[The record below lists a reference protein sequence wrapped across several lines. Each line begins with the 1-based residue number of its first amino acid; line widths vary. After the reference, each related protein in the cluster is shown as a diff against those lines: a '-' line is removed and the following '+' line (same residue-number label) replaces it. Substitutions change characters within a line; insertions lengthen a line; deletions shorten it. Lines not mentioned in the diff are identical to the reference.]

1 MLKTKHVLSANKKY
15 EMVDQLKKNYLENY
29 FITIIS
35 FDTEFFFL
43 EIAPSTKT
51 KGSKRSLDFGSKEL
65 GDLHSTPFDGS
76 IEVHIEIEVFQ
87 KLLTS

>member
-1 MLKTKHVLSANKKY
+1 MFCQQIKSMKWQISKK
-15 EMVDQLKKNYLENY
+15 KIILENY

-35 FDTEFFFL
+35 FDTEFFL

-65 GDLHSTPFDGS
+65 GDLHSTPLDGS
-76 IEVHIEIEVFQ
+76 IEVHIEIKVFQ
-87 KLLTS
+87 

>member
-1 MLKTKHVLSANKKY
+1 MR
-15 EMVDQLKKNYLENY
+15 
-29 FITIIS
+29 
-35 FDTEFFFL
+35 
-43 EIAPSTKT
+43 T

-65 GDLHSTPFDGS
+65 GDLNSTPLDGS